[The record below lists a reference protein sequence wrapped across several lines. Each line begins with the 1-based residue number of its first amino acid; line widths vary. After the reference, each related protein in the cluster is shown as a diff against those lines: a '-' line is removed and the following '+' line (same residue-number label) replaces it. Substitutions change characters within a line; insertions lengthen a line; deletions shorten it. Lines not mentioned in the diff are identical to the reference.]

1 MGNAGKRALA
11 RDLSIAS
18 VGLLSLS
25 TFLSAQQVQHY
36 KQTNLVADTPGIA
49 AVTDPKLVNPWGMSR
64 SSGSPWWISD
74 NGMGLA
80 TVYGAT
86 GTPAALVV
94 TVPPGDTSTGASGTP
109 TGQISNGTTN
119 FALAP
124 GFPAKFI
131 FVTEDGTISGWNSG
145 VKPTTAVIMV
155 NTKSASVFKGVAVAT
170 VTDPTLGP
178 LDFLYVADFRKGRV
192 RVYDSNFQQVRMG
205 DRDHDGDRDRD
216 DDDAFR
222 DERIPRG
229 FAPFNIQNIGG
240 NLYVAY
246 AMQDSAKHDEVD
258 GAGMGYV
265 DVFSPTGRLLHRLQS
280 GPWFNAPWGVAQAPT
295 DFGAYSHDILV
306 GQFGSGEILVFD
318 PVTGHFKG
326 RLLDSVTNLPIKI
339 DGLWG
344 IAFGSGTGSGAAN
357 ALYFTA
363 GSDGEQHGLFGTITA
378 VENVLGGDL

>member
-1 MGNAGKRALA
+1 MVNAIKRALA
-11 RDLSIAS
+11 HGLSIAS

-25 TFLSAQQVQHY
+25 TLLSAQQVQHY
-36 KQTNLVADTPGIA
+36 KQTNLVADTSGKA
-49 AVTDPKLVNPWGMSR
+49 AVTDPNLVNPWGMSR
-64 SSGSPWWISD
+64 SSSSPWWISD

-80 TVYGAT
+80 TLYGAT
-86 GTPAALVV
+86 GTPSALVV
-94 TVPPGDTSTGASGTP
+94 TIPPGDPTSGASGTP
-109 TGQISNGTTN
+109 TGQIFNGTTS

-124 GFPAKFI
+124 GFPARFI

-155 NTKSASVFKGVAVAT
+155 NTKSASVFKGLAVAT
-170 VTDPTLGP
+170 VTDPTMGAMN
-178 LDFLYVADFRKGRV
+178 FLYVADFRKGRV
-192 RVYDSNFQQVRMG
+192 LVYDSNFQPVRMG
-205 DRDHDGDRDRD
+205 RDGHDGDND
-216 DDDAFR
+216 DDGDAFR

-229 FAPFNIQNIGG
+229 FAPFNVQNIGG
-240 NLYVAY
+240 NLYVAF
-246 AMQDSAKHDEVD
+246 AKQDSAKHDEVD

-265 DVFSPTGRLLHRLQS
+265 DVFSPTGRLLRRLES
-280 GPWFNAPWGVAQAPT
+280 GPWFNAPWGLAQAPT
-295 DFGAYSHDILV
+295 DFGAYSHDIVV

-326 RLLDSVTNLPIKI
+326 RLLDSVTSLPIKI

-363 GSDGEQHGLFGTITA
+363 GPDGEQHGLFGTITA

>member
-1 MGNAGKRALA
+1 MANMNKRVLA
-11 RDLSIAS
+11 RGLSIAL
-18 VGLLSLS
+18 VGLISLS
-25 TFLSAQQVQHY
+25 TLLSAQQVQHY
-36 KQTNLVADTPGIA
+36 KQTNLVSDQAGVA
-49 AVTDPKLVNPWGMSR
+49 AVMDPHLVNPWGLSR

-86 GTPAALVV
+86 GTPAPLVV
-94 TVPPGDTSTGASGTP
+94 TIPPADSTTGVTGTP
-109 TGQISNGTTN
+109 TGQIANGTTS
-119 FALAP
+119 FALAA

-131 FVTEDGTISGWNSG
+131 FVTEDGTISGWNPG
-145 VKPTTAVIMV
+145 VNATNAVIME

-170 VTDPTLGP
+170 ISDPDSPALGA
-178 LDFLYVADFRKGRV
+178 LNYLYVADFRKGHI
-192 RVYDSNFQQVRMG
+192 RVYDANFQRIHMG
-205 DRDHDGDRDRD
+205 HGDGD

-222 DERIPRG
+222 DRRIPEG
-229 FAPFNIQNIGG
+229 FAPFNVQNIGG
-240 NLYVAY
+240 NLYVAF
-246 AMQDSAKHDEVD
+246 AKQDSAKHDEVD
-258 GAGMGYV
+258 GAGLGYV
-265 DVFSPTGRLLHRLQS
+265 DVFSPTGRLLHRLQP
-280 GPWFNAPWGVAQAPT
+280 GPWFNAPWGIAQAPT

-306 GQFGSGEILVFD
+306 GQFGSGEVLVFD

-326 RLLDSVTNLPIKI
+326 KLLDSVTNMPIVI